1 MFRAIIFKDICSLKR
16 KPIVFLKYAAVVI
29 GTLLLVK
36 LSNYGSG
43 IELFGRSF
51 VSLFIISVASL
62 STFLDLYMSFLQDDR
77 ADNIVPILAFN
88 KMSFIPYWIARVV
101 IPLAVSALCGLI
113 ALCGYACLLDRDAV
127 LTGFLFVASAVMF
140 AEVVLA
146 MGLGMVA
153 SLFIDTDVVGNPN
166 IAVPFMGANAGILYC
181 FNPAIYGVEPFA
193 LTTIVAGVFFLGL
206 SARIARSRY
215 RGTIRKQYDK

>member
-1 MFRAIIFKDICSLKR
+1 MFRAIIFKDICFLKR
-16 KPIVFLKYAAVVI
+16 KPIVIIKYAAVVV

-88 KMSFIPYWIARVV
+88 KMSFIPYWIARAV
-101 IPLAVSALCGLI
+101 IPLAVSAQCGLI
-113 ALCGYACLLDRDAV
+113 ALCGYTCLLDRDAV

-153 SLFIDTDVVGNPN
+153 SLFIDTDIVGNPN

-181 FNPAIYGVEPFA
+181 FNPAIYGVELFA

-215 RGTIRKQYDK
+215 RGTIRK